1 MPVPD
6 TFLICKLMII
16 ILMRNIDYFSSVF
29 SSLIVQVGDAKDN
42 VRKDVRGIIKILY
55 KLYPVSKM
63 FTFLMDGIKSKN
75 AKQRMGKKLDFLSQ
89 KWWYE
94 AIFFICMYYEEFL
107 IVHNVI
113 LMLTLQCFQPLDFV
127 ECEREAD

>member
-1 MPVPD
+1 M
-6 TFLICKLMII
+6 
-16 ILMRNIDYFSSVF
+16 
-29 SSLIVQVGDAKDN
+29 
-42 VRKDVRGIIKILY
+42 
-55 KLYPVSKM
+55 
-63 FTFLMDGIKSKN
+63 
-75 AKQRMGKKLDFLSQ
+75 
-89 KWWYE
+89 YE

>member
-75 AKQRMGKKLDFLSQ
+75 AKQRMGKKLDFLS
-89 KWWYE
+89 
-94 AIFFICMYYEEFL
+94 
-107 IVHNVI
+107 
-113 LMLTLQCFQPLDFV
+113 
-127 ECEREAD
+127 